1 MRSAV
6 RAGYIDRS
14 TAATGVGRSAANA
27 SSVMTILNA
36 INSILFYTFLSL
48 SAEHRLVPF
57 WFSECP
63 SLLCTFR
70 VCRVASCEFAAAAAV
85 CVDCAGY
92 CVNDLGD
99 LQFDQFI
106 DFRHPHYV
114 GYSNYPVIII
124 SSSYAEL
131 SFKRANVTLKV
142 DAKHC
147 GKFMDLC
154 LKIRNAPLFSLC
166 ISCYTVKGRAAFV
179 CIELC
184 LPQTPYYVTCGRG
197 SGVLRRHW
205 NTLYIS
211 GFVDNVLCARMTL
224 YLPLA
229 RQKRRK

>member
-1 MRSAV
+1 VLFIIIFGTFSFPMRSAV

-70 VCRVASCEFAAAAAV
+70 VCRVASCEFAAAAV

-92 CVNDLGD
+92 CVSDLGD

-114 GYSNYPVIII
+114 TT
-124 SSSYAEL
+124 L
-131 SFKRANVTLKV
+131 SL
-142 DAKHC
+142 
-147 GKFMDLC
+147 
-154 LKIRNAPLFSLC
+154 
-166 ISCYTVKGRAAFV
+166 
-179 CIELC
+179 
-184 LPQTPYYVTCGRG
+184 
-197 SGVLRRHW
+197 
-205 NTLYIS
+205 
-211 GFVDNVLCARMTL
+211 L
-224 YLPLA
+224 YLHHTQSYRLKEQMS
-229 RQKRRK
+229 R